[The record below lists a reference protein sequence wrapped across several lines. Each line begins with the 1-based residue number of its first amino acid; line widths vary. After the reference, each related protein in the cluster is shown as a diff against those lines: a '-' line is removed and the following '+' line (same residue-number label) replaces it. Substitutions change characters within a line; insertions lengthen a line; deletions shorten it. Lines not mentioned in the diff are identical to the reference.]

1 MIEQNPFSAVI
12 REQTQRAL
20 WECENLLRAI
30 PDALWDRRYDG
41 IPMWKYVYHTLYSM
55 DRWYIN
61 PGDPD
66 YRDPSF
72 HTKGL
77 NDLNVVP
84 SEDETL
90 PRETA
95 LSYFVAVKGK
105 LCAYLDVLQ
114 DDELT
119 ECPADCDMTRF
130 HLILGQ
136 FRHWHRHMGLIYGFL
151 IEDTG
156 NWPFVLNQLGAPPEQ
171 GEMPFFYD

>member
-1 MIEQNPFSAVI
+1 M
-12 REQTQRAL
+12 R
-20 WECENLLRAI
+20 
-30 PDALWDRRYDG
+30 LWDRRYDG

-66 YRDPSF
+66 YRAPSF

-95 LSYFVAVKGK
+95 LSYFAAVKGK

>member
-84 SEDETL
+84 S
-90 PRETA
+90 RE
-95 LSYFVAVKGK
+95 K
-105 LCAYLDVLQ
+105 LL
-114 DDELT
+114 
-119 ECPADCDMTRF
+119 CP
-130 HLILGQ
+130 ILRQ
-136 FRHWHRHMGLIYGFL
+136 
-151 IEDTG
+151 
-156 NWPFVLNQLGAPPEQ
+156 
-171 GEMPFFYD
+171 